1 MTHYMKLHPQPFSMI
16 RSGKKIYELRLLDE
30 KRRKIA
36 PGDTLVFTNT
46 ESGEQIP
53 CSVKNL
59 HIFASFEQLY
69 RALPLDRCGYLP
81 EELFRA
87 SPADMEAY
95 YATDE
100 QKLYGVVGIEI
111 ELI

>member
-1 MTHYMKLHPQPFSMI
+1 MNHYMKLHPQPFSMI
-16 RSGKKIYELRLLDE
+16 RSGKKTYELRLLDE

-46 ESGEQIP
+46 ESGEQLF
-53 CSVKNL
+53 CRVKNL
-59 HIFASFEQLY
+59 HIFASFEELY

-95 YATDE
+95 YSPKE
-100 QKLYGVVGIEI
+100 QESYGVVGIEI

>member
-1 MTHYMKLHPQPFSMI
+1 MNHYMKLQPQPFSMI
-16 RSGKKIYELRLLDE
+16 RSGKKTYELRLLDE

-46 ESGEQIP
+46 ESGEQLF
-53 CSVKNL
+53 CSVKKL
-59 HIFASFEQLY
+59 HIFVSFEELY

-95 YATDE
+95 YSTEE
-100 QKLYGVVGIEI
+100 QKMHGVVGIEI